1 MKTSLLLPN
10 RFKKIGWLILPLGLL
25 IWIASQKGLL
35 NDYMNHSLKV
45 FILTLSF
52 FSFLA
57 GLYFI
62 TFSKEPIEDEYISSI
77 RLKSFQISAIIQMIY
92 FLLAF
97 SSMFMFH
104 LEPNGDA
111 GLSIFLLI
119 SILIYWLAYL
129 FSFNITIIKNN
140 NKVDA

>member
-52 FSFLA
+52 FSFLV

-97 SSMFMFH
+97 SSMFIFH
-104 LEPNGDA
+104 FEPNGDA

-129 FSFNITIIKNN
+129 VSFNITIIKNN